1 MNVRNALLVLG
12 GLAGAAFV
20 VAGVLGLVLPRNTEG
35 MSISEEVMWFAML
48 VGGGVLVLAGLRL
61 FLRSPWVAAVL
72 VSVGAVAGS
81 LPLFWTVVLPLMAI
95 ALVVLSIVNARRVAA
110 TA

>member
-1 MNVRNALLVLG
+1 
-12 GLAGAAFV
+12 
-20 VAGVLGLVLPRNTEG
+20 
-35 MSISEEVMWFAML
+35 MWFAML

-61 FLRSPWVAAVL
+61 LLRSPWAAAVL
-72 VSVGAVAGS
+72 ISVGAVAGS
-81 LPLFWTVVLPLMAI
+81 LPVFWTVLLPLVAI